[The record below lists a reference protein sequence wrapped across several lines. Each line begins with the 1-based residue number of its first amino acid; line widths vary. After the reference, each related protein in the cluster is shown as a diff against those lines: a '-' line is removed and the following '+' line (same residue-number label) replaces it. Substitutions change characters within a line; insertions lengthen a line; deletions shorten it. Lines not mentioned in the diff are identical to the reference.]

1 MYTSGQPS
9 QTRQRKDPTLSG
21 YEKRRKPYDNRRLMI
36 SQRDGVHMDA
46 SIITNMNGLDRFGN
60 QATLLNGKARGSLLA
75 HELGHV
81 SSSVMIHQKTG
92 LPLVQWM
99 GLLHTFQWPITG
111 PSPTC
116 DGPGDFVDDTPY
128 ELYTYSCNITGV
140 SNEDRDSCPTKPG
153 IDNLGNFMTTTEE

>member
-1 MYTSGQPS
+1 MYTSGQPF
-9 QTRQRKDPTLSG
+9 QTRQRKDLTLSG

-75 HELGHV
+75 HEVGHV
-81 SSSVMIHQKTG
+81 SSSVLIHQKTG

-116 DGPGDFVDDTPY
+116 DG
-128 ELYTYSCNITGV
+128 ITGV
-140 SNEDRDSCPTKPG
+140 SIEDRDSCPTKPG